1 MCENSR
7 CSATASSPSH
17 APPAPDHAQPEGDL
31 SLYQPLGHLADWPA
45 TRPLSPQAD
54 DHRVAVLVGLVTG
67 HAAGAIFARAASHE
81 PRRSMDVGG
90 CWLERVSDLLGPT
103 TCFAA
108 KQSGVKGGTRSNEER
123 GLCFLAGWYFFLS
136 ICSHTILEGGSER
149 NFSGCPYADTTPGF
163 LAFWLP
169 QGLNGCIR
177 CSGDA

>member
-123 GLCFLAGWYFFLS
+123 GLCFLAGCYFFFINLQPHDLGRR
-136 ICSHTILEGGSER
+136 IREKLLGLPLDAEGCCR
-149 NFSGCPYADTTPGF
+149 
-163 LAFWLP
+163 
-169 QGLNGCIR
+169 GCIVY
-177 CSGDA
+177 SAV